1 MIPGVWETKAAP
13 AERADAVT
21 LADDVLR
28 FREDAMAV
36 QLLGASPDIFLI
48 LNEQRQIVFANE
60 PTATILGVERPEEI
74 PGLRVGE
81 AVRCLHAHEE
91 IGGCGTSEF
100 CRECGA
106 LQAMMTSL
114 SGRRAVRECRI
125 TLENGDSLD
134 LRVTARPLCIDSRT
148 LTTFVI
154 ADIADEKRRRVLERI
169 FFHDI
174 LNTAGGMLG
183 IAELLCEATPEELE
197 EYKPLV
203 FTLSNS
209 LVDEIKA
216 QQMLV
221 AAESGELSVEPMR
234 LNSLSLLYELI
245 AAYAN
250 HEVAIGRSL
259 AIDPGAAP
267 VFFESDKALV
277 RRVVGNMIKN
287 ALEASAPGQLV
298 TVGCVAIADGVKF
311 TVHNPNEMPRSV
323 QLQVFQRSFST
334 KGSGRGLG
342 TYSMRLL
349 TEHYLRGSVGF
360 TSSAAEGTTFFAS
373 YPHCYPYA

>member
-1 MIPGVWETKAAP
+1 MMNGLLETKAAP
-13 AERADAVT
+13 AERAEAAI

-36 QLLGASPDIFLI
+36 QLLGASPDMFLI

-60 PTATILGVERPEEI
+60 PTAAILGVQQPEEI
-74 PGLRVGE
+74 LGLRVGE
-81 AVRCLHAHEE
+81 AVDCEHAHVEP
-91 IGGCGTSEF
+91 GGCGTSEF

-106 LQAMMTSL
+106 LQGMMTSL

-125 TLENGDSLD
+125 TRANGDSLD
-134 LRVTARPLCIDSRT
+134 LRVTARPLTMDGRAF
-148 LTTFVI
+148 TTFAI
-154 ADIADEKRRRVLERI
+154 TDIADEKRRRVLERI

-183 IAELLCEATPEELE
+183 IAELLTEATPEELD

-203 FTLSNS
+203 YTLSHS

-216 QQMLV
+216 QQTLS
-221 AAESGELSVEPMR
+221 AAEAGELSVEPMR
-234 LNSLSLLYELI
+234 LNSLSLLYELV

-250 HEVAIGRSL
+250 HEVAIGRAL
-259 AIDPGAAP
+259 VVEPGTPAIC
-267 VFFESDKALV
+267 FESDKALV

-287 ALEASAPGQLV
+287 ALEASHPGQQV
-298 TVGCVAIADGVKF
+298 TVSCRQTDGSVEF

-349 TEHYLRGSVGF
+349 TEQFLHGSVGF
-360 TSSAAEGTTFFAS
+360 ASSAEAGTTFFAR
-373 YPHCYPYA
+373 YPLVFPG

>member
-1 MIPGVWETKAAP
+1 MMQSVLSTKAAP
-13 AERADAVT
+13 AERAEAAQ

-36 QLLGASPDIFLI
+36 QLLGASPDMFLI
-48 LNEQRQIVFANE
+48 LNQQRQIVFANE
-60 PTATILGVERPEEI
+60 PTVAILGVERPEDI
-74 PGLRVGE
+74 LGLRVGE
-81 AVRCLHAHEE
+81 AVRCEHADVEP
-91 IGGCGTSEF
+91 GGCGTSEF

-114 SGRRAVRECRI
+114 SGRRSVRECRI
-125 TLENGDSLD
+125 TRENGDSLD
-134 LRVTARPLCIDSRT
+134 LRVTARPLAFDGRAF
-148 LTTFVI
+148 TTFAI
-154 ADIADEKRRRVLERI
+154 TDIADEKRRRVLERI

-183 IAELLCEATPEELE
+183 IAELLAEATPEELD

-203 FTLSNS
+203 YTLSHS

-216 QQMLV
+216 QQTLS
-221 AAESGELSVEPMR
+221 AAESGELSVDPMR
-234 LNSLSLLYELI
+234 LNSLSLLYELA

-250 HEVAIGRSL
+250 HEVAIGRTL
-259 AIDPGAAP
+259 TVAPGTPAIC
-267 VFFESDKALV
+267 FESDKALV

-287 ALEASAPGQLV
+287 ALEASTPGQVV

-349 TEHYLRGSVGF
+349 TENYLHGSVGF
-360 TSSAAEGTTFFAS
+360 ASSAEEGTTFFARYPLS
-373 YPHCYPYA
+373 YPQT

>member
-1 MIPGVWETKAAP
+1 MMQSVLSTKAAP
-13 AERADAVT
+13 AERAEAAQ
-21 LADDVLR
+21 LADDILR

-36 QLLGASPDIFLI
+36 QLLAASPDIFLI
-48 LNEQRQIVFANE
+48 LNQQRQIVFANE
-60 PTATILGVERPEEI
+60 PTAAILGIDQVDMI
-74 PGLRVGE
+74 LGQRVGE
-81 AVRCLHAHEE
+81 AVHCEHAHEE
-91 IGGCGTSEF
+91 PGGCGTSEF

-106 LQAMMTSL
+106 LQAMMSSL

-125 TLENGDSLD
+125 TLESGDSLD
-134 LRVTARPLCIDSRT
+134 LRVTARPMALDGRAF
-148 LTTFVI
+148 TTFAI

-183 IAELLCEATPEELE
+183 IAELLCEASPEELE

-216 QQMLV
+216 QQMLS
-221 AAESGELSVEPMR
+221 AAESGELSVDPMR
-234 LNSLSLLYELI
+234 LNSLSLLYELT

-259 AIDPGAAP
+259 AIDVGAAP

-287 ALEASAPGQLV
+287 ALEASVPGQVV
-298 TVGCVAIADGVKF
+298 TVGCVAIADSVKF

-349 TEHYLRGSVGF
+349 TEHYLHGSVGF
-360 TSSAAEGTTFFAS
+360 TSSAADGTTFFA
-373 YPHCYPYA
+373 CYPFCYPNI